1 MKLPEISVRRPTA
14 TLMLFLAII
23 LLGIVAMKMLPID
36 LMPSMEFPSV
46 TVITVYPGASANE
59 VEEQVTKPLETVLAG
74 AESLTEINSTSK
86 ENVSF
91 VQLLYEWGS
100 DVTSAANNARD
111 LIELVKSELPDDA
124 GQPVIYKI
132 NSSMLPVVVYAINA
146 EEHYNGIE
154 HIVEDRIAA
163 PLRKV
168 EGVGTVVYLGQP
180 EREIEVNIDPQRLSA
195 YGLSAAQVSLM
206 LQANNI
212 NVPAGNINMGVY
224 DFTVRMPAKFESV
237 EEIKN
242 TVLKAV
248 NGQVIRL
255 KDVAAVEDSFQE
267 KEAFAR
273 NHMGEGVAL
282 MVKS

>member
-224 DFTVRMPAKFESV
+224 DFTVRMPAGRGNKKYRAQGCQRTGYPPERCGCRGGFFSG
-237 EEIKN
+237 KRG
-242 TVLKAV
+242 LRAQPY
-248 NGQVIRL
+248 G
-255 KDVAAVEDSFQE
+255 
-267 KEAFAR
+267 
-273 NHMGEGVAL
+273 
-282 MVKS
+282 